1 MLKILKKRKITLG
14 ALIFL
19 LDNFGMRP
27 VCRVFCPHMIQ
38 THRKYRQDLL
48 FSGVIIC
55 SAPIIL
61 EGIFCQELFMEVK

>member
-19 LDNFGMRP
+19 LIIL
-27 VCRVFCPHMIQ
+27 VCALFAGILSPYDPNTQEISARL
-38 THRKYRQDLL
+38 T